1 MRLLAQD
8 RKLKAFDVGDGC
20 WQDVDT
26 PEAFAY
32 TESIFE
38 RDFLE
43 SPILQGFAH
52 V

>member
-1 MRLLAQD
+1 MRRLCRE
-8 RKLKAFDVGDGC
+8 RKLKAFDVGDGH

-38 RDFLE
+38 RDFVE
-43 SPILQGFAH
+43 SPMLERLVHA
-52 V
+52 

>member
-1 MRLLAQD
+1 
-8 RKLKAFDVGDGC
+8 
-20 WQDVDT
+20 VDT

-43 SPILQGFAH
+43 SPILHGFAH

>member
-1 MRLLAQD
+1 MRQLTQE
-8 RKLKAFDVGDGC
+8 RKLKAFDVGDGR
-20 WQDVDT
+20 WQHVDT

-43 SPILQGFAH
+43 SPILQRLVH